1 LGQRSASLTINIFEY
16 KIKPSI
22 MKLFVFMLFVFAAS
36 FPFGKLYCQAQNSSP
51 APHRIKVGQD
61 WTLLSS
67 EDNLVFEAMTGTC
80 NGATQLL
87 LKVQNNWAKEV
98 HVFISLSVE
107 GGIHRPRQL
116 LILKANQIADIG
128 CKPSVPFMPI
138 HLQAG
143 QEPVVTLDYKINKTI

>member
-1 LGQRSASLTINIFEY
+1 
-16 KIKPSI
+16 
-22 MKLFVFMLFVFAAS
+22 MKLFVFMLFVFVAS
-36 FPFGKLYCQAQNSSP
+36 FPFGKLYCQTQNSSP
-51 APHRIKVGQD
+51 AAHGIKVGQD

-80 NGATQLL
+80 NGAANQLM
-87 LKVQNNWAKEV
+87 LKVQNNSAKEV
-98 HVFISLSVE
+98 HVLISLSVE

-116 LILKANQIADIG
+116 LILKANQIVDIG